1 MPTFKGY
8 RRPDGRVGVRNY
20 IGVLSTVSCADPVT
34 QQIANAV
41 EGAVAL
47 VHGLGCTRVPEKDVH
62 ARCLGEIGAH
72 PNLYGCIVVSLGCE
86 SVPTD
91 KILDRIQASGKP
103 TAFIRIEDMGTPKA
117 ISKGIEIAMQMAQ
130 EAAFMEREEF
140 PVSDLI
146 LGTECGG
153 SDALS
158 GVTANP
164 TIGLL
169 SDWVV
174 ENGGTS
180 ILTEITELIGC
191 NEILKARAKNEQVAK
206 DIDRVIAEAN
216 EAAKRVLGGDAARAI
231 APGNMDGGMTTIQ
244 EKAMGCVRKGGS
256 SIVNEVVEYGQPAT
270 EKGLVIMDGPGYDVE
285 SIGGMAAMGAQIIIF
300 STGRGNVI
308 GFPIIPVIKV
318 ASNPDMYRIMKD
330 NMDFNAGRLLEDDY
344 SFEDARKDI
353 SKLFCDVAN
362 GQQTKSELHNCGGL
376 VCLWSWSKS
385 L

>member
-1 MPTFKGY
+1 MITFKGY

-20 IGVLSTVSCADPVT
+20 IVVLSTVSCADPVT

-47 VHGLGCTRVPEKDVH
+47 VHGLGCTRVPEKETH

-86 SVPTD
+86 SVATD
-91 KILDRIQASGKP
+91 KILARVQASGKP

-117 ISKGIEIAMQMAQ
+117 IAKGIEIALQMAQ
-130 EAAFMEREEF
+130 EAAFLEREEF
-140 PVSDLI
+140 PVSELI

-169 SDWVV
+169 SDWIV

-191 NEILKARAKNEQVAK
+191 NDILKARARNEQVAK
-206 DIDRVIAEAN
+206 EIDRVIANAN
-216 EAAKRVLGGDAARAI
+216 EAAKEVLGGDAARAI

-318 ASNPDMYRIMKD
+318 ASNPDMYNIMKD

-344 SFEDARKDI
+344 SFEDAKRDI
-353 SKLFCDVAN
+353 SELFCDVAN
-362 GQQTKSELHNCGGL
+362 GQQTKSELHKCGGL

>member
-1 MPTFKGY
+1 M
-8 RRPDGRVGVRNY
+8 
-20 IGVLSTVSCADPVT
+20 IQST
-34 QQIANAV
+34 
-41 EGAVAL
+41 
-47 VHGLGCTRVPEKDVH
+47 
-62 ARCLGEIGAH
+62 
-72 PNLYGCIVVSLGCE
+72 
-86 SVPTD
+86 
-91 KILDRIQASGKP
+91 GKP
-103 TAFIRIEDMGTPKA
+103 TAFIRIEDMGTPTA
-117 ISKGIEIAMQMAQ
+117 ISKGIEIALKMSQ
-130 EAAFMEREEF
+130 EAALLKREEF
-140 PVSDLI
+140 PVSELI

-191 NEILKARAKNEQVAK
+191 NDILKARAKNEQVAK
-206 DIDRVIAEAN
+206 DINRVIEDAMDV
-216 EAAKRVLGGDAARAI
+216 AKDVLGGNAARAI

-244 EKAMGCVRKGGS
+244 EKALGCVRKGGS
-256 SIVNEVVEYGQPAT
+256 ATVNEVVDYGVRAS

-285 SIGGMAAMGAQIIIF
+285 SIGGMAAMGAQVIIF
-300 STGRGNVI
+300 STGRGNVV

-318 ASNPDMYRIMKD
+318 ASNSDMYNIMKD
-330 NMDFNAGRLLEDDY
+330 NMDFNAGKLLEDGYD
-344 SFEDARKDI
+344 FEDAKKDI
-353 SKLFCDVAN
+353 SELFCDVAS
-362 GQQTKSELHNCGGL
+362 GQQTKAELNKCGGL

>member
-1 MPTFKGY
+1 MYNFKGY

-20 IGVLSTVSCADPVT
+20 VGVLATVSCANPVV

-41 EGAVAL
+41 DGAVAL
-47 VHGLGCTRVPEKDVH
+47 THSLGCTRVPEKEVH
-62 ARCLGEIGAH
+62 ARCLGEIGSH

-86 SVPTD
+86 SVDTD
-91 KILDRIQASGKP
+91 KILAMIQSTGKP
-103 TAFIRIEDMGTPKA
+103 TAFIRIEDMGTPTA
-117 ISKGIEIAMQMAQ
+117 VSKGIEIALKMSQ
-130 EAAFMEREEF
+130 EAALLKREEF
-140 PVSDLI
+140 PVSELI

-164 TIGLL
+164 IIGLL
-169 SDWVV
+169 SDWIV

-191 NEILKARAKNEQVAK
+191 NDILKARAKNEQVAK
-206 DIDRVIAEAN
+206 DINRVIEDAMDV
-216 EAAKRVLGGDAARAI
+216 AKDVLGGDAARAI

-244 EKAMGCVRKGGS
+244 EKALGCVRKGGS
-256 SIVNEVVEYGQPAT
+256 STVNEVVDYGVRAS

-285 SIGGMAAMGAQIIIF
+285 SIGGMAAMGAQIIVF
-300 STGRGNVI
+300 STGRGNVV

-318 ASNPDMYRIMKD
+318 ASNTDMYNIMKD
-330 NMDFNAGRLLEDDY
+330 NMDFNAGKLLEDGYD
-344 SFEDARKDI
+344 FEDAKKDI
-353 SKLFCDVAN
+353 SELFCDVAS
-362 GQQTKSELHNCGGL
+362 GQQTKAELNKCGGL

>member
-1 MPTFKGY
+1 MYTFKGY

-20 IGVLSTVSCADPVT
+20 IGVLATVSCAAPVV

-47 VHGLGCTRVPEKDVH
+47 THSLGCTRVPEKETH
-62 ARCLGEIGAH
+62 ARCLGEIGSH

-86 SVPTD
+86 SVDTER
-91 KILDRIQASGKP
+91 ILAMVKSTGKP
-103 TAFIRIEDMGTPKA
+103 TAFIRIEDMGTPTA
-117 ISKGIEIAMQMAQ
+117 VSKGIEIALKMSQ
-130 EAAFMEREEF
+130 EAALLKREEF
-140 PVSDLI
+140 PVSELI

-169 SDWVV
+169 SDWIV

-191 NEILKARAKNEQVAK
+191 NDILKARAKNEQVAE
-206 DIDRVIAEAN
+206 DITRVIEDAN
-216 EAAKRVLGGDAARAI
+216 NVAKEVLGGNAARAI

-244 EKAMGCVRKGGS
+244 EKALGCVRKGGS
-256 SIVNEVVEYGQPAT
+256 STVNEVVDYGVRAS

-285 SIGGMAAMGAQIIIF
+285 SIGGMAAMGAQIIVF
-300 STGRGNVI
+300 STGRGNVV

-318 ASNPDMYRIMKD
+318 ASNTDMYNIMKD
-330 NMDFNAGRLLEDDY
+330 NMDFNAGKLLEDGYD
-344 SFEDARKDI
+344 FEDAKKDI
-353 SKLFCDVAN
+353 SELFCEVAS
-362 GQQTKSELHNCGGL
+362 GQQTKSELNKCGGL